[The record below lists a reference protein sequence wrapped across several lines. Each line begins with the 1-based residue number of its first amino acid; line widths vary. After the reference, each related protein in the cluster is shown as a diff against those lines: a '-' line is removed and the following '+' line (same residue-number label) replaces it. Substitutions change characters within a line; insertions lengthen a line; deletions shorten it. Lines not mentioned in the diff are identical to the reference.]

1 MIAARLSLGTCV
13 EELFKAYGAGLAAD
27 DPRIKMQASEHL
39 LDRAW
44 GKAVQ
49 PMSIV
54 PLDSLAA
61 GDALAS
67 E

>member
-1 MIAARLSLGTCV
+1 
-13 EELFKAYGAGLAAD
+13 LFKAHEAGLAAD

-39 LDRAW
+39 LVRAW